1 MYNKSLGYNVGE
13 CTNFVYPSISNKIL
27 KEVDNLSYKNIQ
39 YGRTRIRRNYARVQT
54 NVELPNL
61 IAVQTESFKWLL
73 TEGLSEV
80 FSEVSPIKDNGDG
93 EKFELRFGEHEFDEP
108 KYSIKEA
115 KKHSVNYSRALR
127 VKVELENKETGE
139 VIEDKVF
146 MGDFP
151 VMTPWGTFIING
163 SERVIVT
170 QIVRSAGA
178 FFSCEADKKT
188 GQKLYKGQIIPTR
201 GAWIEFEMGSK
212 DIWYGKLDKSK
223 KIPLTTL
230 IRALG
235 VASNPDICELF
246 LGPEETRPKK
256 LVNLFKNTFKKDEC
270 FAEDDSIR
278 AVYDVLRPG
287 EKTSADTARKFIAS
301 RLFEV
306 RRYDL
311 ASVGRYKLNKK
322 LDVVARA
329 IGHTLAED
337 IVNPETGEVILK
349 EGTEISY
356 RKNIQLNGEMVST
369 YDILDRNREIFRRT
383 YEYDIMLEGNSV
395 VLETLNVNVRTS
407 EGTIYVRL
415 LGNDQRENRNHVV
428 LSDIFAA
435 LSYYINLHVGVGKTD
450 DIDHLGNRRLNL
462 IGELLQNQFRIGLI
476 KLEKNVRDRM
486 STSTESKTVNPQN
499 LINIRP
505 LTSTIREFFG
515 SSQLS
520 QFMDQINPLSELT
533 HKRRLSALGKGGL
546 SRERAGFEVRDVH
559 PSHYGRICPVETPEG
574 QNIGLIN
581 SLASYAKVNRFGFI
595 ETPYLE
601 VVKRTVKR
609 PDGTE
614 EIRAVITDNMIYLT
628 ADKEEK
634 YVIAQANVNMATD
647 PETGEVYI
655 DPERKVVDGKPF
667 VNDIVICRKN
677 GEFVEKHIYEVDLID
692 VSPKQVVAISTAC
705 IPFLEHDDTTRALMG
720 ANMQRQAIP
729 LLKPEAPFVG
739 TGIEYKAAH
748 DSGVAICSDVEGVVT
763 YVDGLR
769 VEVRDTNGEIHNYEL
784 TKYVRSNNSTCVNQ
798 RPIVV
803 VGEHVKVGD
812 VLADGPSMDQGELA
826 LGRNVVIAFMTWN
839 GYNFEDAVIMSE
851 RLVQDDV
858 YTSIHIEE
866 YHVEVRDTKLGK
878 EEITRD
884 LDGES
889 KDSIANLDE
898 EGIVIIGSEVKEGDT
913 LVGKVTPKGQTEPT
927 PEERLSQALFSD
939 NSKEVRVTSLKVP
952 HGGGGIVNKIERFTR
967 KGGAELPPEVNE
979 VVRVYIVQKRKI
991 SEGDKMSGRH
1001 GNKGVISKI
1010 LPIEDMPFMSDGTPI
1025 DIMLNPQG
1033 VPSRM
1038 NIGQVLEIHL
1048 GMAAKKLG
1056 VHVATPV
1063 FDGVR
1068 HEDLVA
1074 IMNEARE
1081 KDLNDAKE
1089 DPRNARAIIDENGK
1103 TYLYDGRTGRQFD
1116 NKISVGVMYMIKLA
1130 HMVDDKLHAR
1140 SEGHYTLVTQQPMGG
1155 KAQNGGQR
1163 FGEMEVWALEAYG
1176 AAHTLQEMMTI
1187 KSDDIIGRNKVYKA
1201 IIDGAPIPTPGVPEA
1216 FRTLVKELQGL
1227 GLRVRLIDEN
1237 GRDVANESLVDQ
1249 IAEVQASKRNL

>member
-1 MYNKSLGYNVGE
+1 M
-13 CTNFVYPSISNKIL
+13 
-27 KEVDNLSYKNIQ
+27 SYKNVQ
-39 YGRTRIRRNYARVQT
+39 YGRSRVRRNYARVQT
-54 NVELPNL
+54 NVDLPNL
-61 IAVQTESFKWLL
+61 IEVQTESFKWLL
-73 TEGLSEV
+73 GEGIAELFREL
-80 FSEVSPIKDNGDG
+80 SPIKDHGDG
-93 EKFELRFGEHEFDEP
+93 EKFELHFGEHEFDEP
-108 KYSIKEA
+108 KYTIKEA
-115 KKHSVNYSRALR
+115 KMHSVNYSRALR
-127 VKVELENKETGE
+127 VNVELENKETGE
-139 VIEDKVF
+139 VKEDKIF
-146 MGDFP
+146 MGEFP

-178 FFSCEADKKT
+178 FFSVEVDKKS
-188 GQKLYKGQIIPTR
+188 GQRLFSGQIIPTR

-212 DIWYGKLDKSK
+212 DIWYGKLDRSK
-223 KIPLTTL
+223 KIPLTTF

-235 VASNPDICELF
+235 VKSNPEIIDLF
-246 LGPEETRPKK
+246 VGKDERRPKK
-256 LVNLFKNTFKKDEC
+256 VLQFFNNTFAKDDS
-270 FAEDDSIR
+270 FAEDDAIR
-278 AVYDVLRPG
+278 QLYDVLRPG

-311 ASVGRYKLNKK
+311 ANVGRYKINKK

-329 IGHTLAED
+329 VGHTLAED
-337 IVNPETGEVILK
+337 IINPETGEMILAA
-349 EGTEISY
+349 GTEINY
-356 RKNIQLNGEMVST
+356 KKNVLVNGEKIST
-369 YDILDRNREIFRRT
+369 YDILDRNREVFRKT
-383 YEYDIMLEGNSV
+383 YEYEIMLQGNNV
-395 VLETLNVNVRTS
+395 VLECLNVLVRTN
-407 EGTIYVRL
+407 EGNAYVRL
-415 LGNDQRENRNHVV
+415 LGNDQREDRNHVV

-435 LSYYINLHVGVGKTD
+435 ISYYINLHVGVGKTD
-450 DIDHLGNRRLNL
+450 DIDHLGNRRLRL
-462 IGELLQNQFRIGLI
+462 IGELLQNQFRIGLT
-476 KLEKNVRDRM
+476 KLEKSVRDRM
-486 STSTESKTVNPQN
+486 STSVETKSVTAQN
-499 LINIRP
+499 LVNIRP
-505 LTSTIREFFG
+505 LTATIREFFG

-533 HKRRLSALGKGGL
+533 HKRRLSALGQGGL
-546 SRERAGFEVRDVH
+546 SRDRAGFEVRDVH

-601 VVKRTVKR
+601 VDKKTIKH

-614 EIRAVITDNMIYLT
+614 EIRAVITDRKIYLT

-634 YVIAQANVNMATD
+634 YVIAQANVKMAKD
-647 PETGEVYI
+647 PENGELYI
-655 DPERKVVDGKPF
+655 DVERKMVDG
-667 VNDIVICRKN
+667 VQTINDIVIARKA
-677 GEFVEKHIYEVDLID
+677 GEFVEKHTYEVDLID
-692 VSPKQVVAISTAC
+692 VSPKQVVAVSTAC

-748 DSGVAICSDVEGVVT
+748 DSGVAICSDVDGIVS
-763 YVDGLR
+763 YVDGLKI
-769 VEVRDTNGEIHNYEL
+769 EVISDDGNKHEYEL
-784 TKYVRSNNSTCVNQ
+784 TKYVRSNHSTCVNQ

-803 VGEHVKVGD
+803 VGERVKAGD

-898 EGIVIIGSEVKEGDT
+898 YGIIRIGAEVKEGDT

-952 HGGGGIVNKIERFTR
+952 HGGGGIVNKIERFNR
-967 KGGAELPPEVNE
+967 KSGAELPPGVNE
-979 VVRVYIVQKRKI
+979 VIRVYIVQKRKI
-991 SEGDKMSGRH
+991 SEGDKMAGRH

-1010 LPIEDMPFMSDGTPI
+1010 LPIEDMPFMTDGTPI

-1068 HEDLVA
+1068 REDLVA
-1074 IMNEARE
+1074 IMDEARE
-1081 KDLNDAKE
+1081 QDIKAAE
-1089 DPRNARAIIDENGK
+1089 DNPRNTKAIIDENGK
-1103 TYLYDGRTGRQFD
+1103 AYLFDGRTGRRFD

-1140 SEGHYTLVTQQPMGG
+1140 SEGPYTLVTQQPMGG

-1201 IIDGAPIPTPGVPEA
+1201 IIDGEPIPTPGIPEA
-1216 FRTLVKELQGL
+1216 FRALIKELQGL
-1227 GLRVRLIDEN
+1227 GLRVRLIDQD
-1237 GRDVANESLVDQ
+1237 GKDVANESLVDQ
-1249 IAEVQASKRNL
+1249 LAEVQASKRGL

>member
-1 MYNKSLGYNVGE
+1 M
-13 CTNFVYPSISNKIL
+13 
-27 KEVDNLSYKNIQ
+27 SYKNVQ
-39 YGRTRIRRNYARVQT
+39 YGRTRVRRNYARVQT
-54 NVELPNL
+54 NIELPNL
-61 IAVQTESFKWLL
+61 IEVQTESFKWFLKDGIAEL
-73 TEGLSEV
+73 FKEL
-80 FSEVSPIKDNGDG
+80 SPIKDHGDG
-93 EKFELRFGEHEFDEP
+93 EKFELHFGEHEFDEP
-108 KYSIKEA
+108 KYTIKEA
-115 KKHSVNYSRALR
+115 KMHSVNYSRALR
-127 VKVELENKETGE
+127 VNVELENKETGE
-139 VIEDKVF
+139 VKEDKIF
-146 MGDFP
+146 MGEFP

-178 FFSCEADKKT
+178 FFSVEVDKKS
-188 GQKLYKGQIIPTR
+188 GQRLYSGQIIPTR
-201 GAWIEFEMGSK
+201 GEWIEFEMGSK
-212 DIWYGKLDKSK
+212 DIWYGKLARTK
-223 KIPLTTL
+223 KIPLTTF
-230 IRALG
+230 IRAFG
-235 VASNPDICELF
+235 VKSNPEIIDLF
-246 LGPEETRPKK
+246 VGQDERRPKNV
-256 LVNLFKNTFKKDEC
+256 LQYFNNTFDKDDY
-270 FAEDDSIR
+270 FGEDDSIR
-278 AVYDVLRPG
+278 ALYDVLRPG
-287 EKTSADTARKFIAS
+287 EKTSADNARKFIAS
-301 RLFEV
+301 KLFEV

-311 ASVGRYKLNKK
+311 AKVGRYKLNKK

-329 IGHTLAED
+329 VGHTLAED
-337 IVNPETGEVILK
+337 IINKQTGEVILPA
-349 EGTEISY
+349 GTEISY
-356 RKNIQLNGEMVST
+356 KKNIQMGDVKVST
-369 YDILDRNREIFRRT
+369 YDILDQNREAFRET
-383 YEYDIMLEGNSV
+383 FEYEIMLQGNSV
-395 VLETLNVNVRTS
+395 VLEKLNVLVRTN
-407 EGTIYVRL
+407 EGNVYVRL
-415 LGNDQRENRNHVV
+415 LGNDQTEDRCHVT
-428 LSDIFAA
+428 LSDIFASI
-435 LSYYINLHVGVGKTD
+435 SYYINLHVGVGRTD
-450 DIDHLGNRRLNL
+450 DIDHLGNRRLRL
-462 IGELLQNQFRIGLI
+462 IGELLQNQFRVGLM
-476 KLEKNVRDRM
+476 KVEKNVRDKM
-486 STSTESKTVNPQN
+486 STSVETKSVTAQN
-499 LINIRP
+499 LVNIRP

-533 HKRRLSALGKGGL
+533 HKRRLSALGQGGL
-546 SRERAGFEVRDVH
+546 SRDRAGFEVRDVH

-581 SLASYAKVNRFGFI
+581 SLASYAKVNNFGFI
-595 ETPYLE
+595 ETPYFE
-601 VVKRTVKR
+601 VDKKTVKR

-614 EIRAVITDNMIYLT
+614 EIRAVITDRIVYLT

-634 YVIAQANVNMATD
+634 YVIAQANVKMEKD
-647 PETGEVYI
+647 PVTGELYI
-655 DPERKVVDGKPF
+655 ADEVKVVDG
-667 VNDIVICRKN
+667 VEVRNDVVIARKA
-677 GEFVEKHIYEVDLID
+677 GEFIEKHKHEVDLID
-692 VSPKQVVAISTAC
+692 VSPKQVVAVSTAC

-748 DSGVAICSDVEGVVT
+748 DSGVAICSDVDGIVS

-769 VEVRDTNGEIHNYEL
+769 VEVIDNDGLKHNYEL
-784 TKYVRSNNSTCVNQ
+784 TKYVRSNHSTCVNQ

-803 VGEHVKVGD
+803 VGEKVKVGD

-889 KDSIANLDE
+889 KESIANLDE
-898 EGIVIIGSEVKEGDT
+898 NGIVIIGSEVKEDDT
-913 LVGKVTPKGQTEPT
+913 LVGKVTPKGQSEPT
-927 PEERLSQALFSD
+927 PEERLGLALFSD

-952 HGGGGIVNKIERFTR
+952 HGGGGIVNKIERFNR
-967 KGGAELPPEVNE
+967 KSGAELPPGVNE

-991 SEGDKMSGRH
+991 SEGDKMAGRH

-1010 LPIEDMPFMSDGTPI
+1010 LPMEDMPFMSDGTPI

-1074 IMNEARE
+1074 IMDEARE
-1081 KDLNDAKE
+1081 QDINATKQNPY
-1089 DPRNARAIIDENGK
+1089 DPRAIIDENGK
-1103 TYLYDGRTGRQFD
+1103 TYLYDGRTGRRFD

-1140 SEGHYTLVTQQPMGG
+1140 SEGPYTLVTQQPMGG

-1201 IIDGAPIPTPGVPEA
+1201 IIDGEPIPTPGIPEA
-1216 FRTLVKELQGL
+1216 FRALIKELQGL
-1227 GLRVRLIDEN
+1227 GLRVRLIDQN
-1237 GRDVANESLVDQ
+1237 GKDVANESLVEQ
-1249 IAEVQASKRNL
+1249 FAEVQANKRGL

>member
-1 MYNKSLGYNVGE
+1 M
-13 CTNFVYPSISNKIL
+13 
-27 KEVDNLSYKNIQ
+27 SYKNVQ
-39 YGRTRIRRNYARVQT
+39 YGRSRVRRNYARVQT
-54 NVELPNL
+54 NIELPNL
-61 IAVQTESFKWLL
+61 IEVQTESFKWLL
-73 TEGLSEV
+73 GEGIGELFKEL
-80 FSEVSPIKDNGDG
+80 SPIKDHGDG
-93 EKFELRFGEHEFDEP
+93 EKFELHFGEHEFDEP
-108 KYSIKEA
+108 KYTIKEA
-115 KKHSVNYSRALR
+115 KMHSVNYSRALR
-127 VKVELENKETGE
+127 VNVELENKETGE
-139 VIEDKVF
+139 IKEDKIF
-146 MGDFP
+146 MGEFP

-178 FFSCEADKKT
+178 FFSVEVDKKS
-188 GQKLYKGQIIPTR
+188 GQKLFSGQIIPTR
-201 GAWIEFEMGSK
+201 GEWIEFEMGSK
-212 DIWYGKLDKSK
+212 DIWYGKLARTK
-223 KIPLTTL
+223 KIPLTTFL
-230 IRALG
+230 RAFG
-235 VASNPDICELF
+235 VKSETEIIDLF
-246 LGPEETRPKK
+246 VGRDERRPKNI
-256 LVNLFKNTFKKDEC
+256 LTYFANTFDKDEC
-270 FAEDDSIR
+270 FAEDDAIR
-278 AVYDVLRPG
+278 QLYDVLRPG
-287 EKTSADTARKFIAS
+287 EKTSPETARKFIAS
-301 RLFEV
+301 KLFEV

-311 ASVGRYKLNKK
+311 AKVGRYKLNKK

-337 IVNPETGEVILK
+337 VINKETGEVILPA
-349 EGTEISY
+349 GTEINY
-356 RKNIQLNGEMVST
+356 KKNIQLGDEKVST
-369 YDILDRNREIFRRT
+369 YDILDRNRESFRET
-383 YEYDIMLEGNSV
+383 FEYEIMLQGNSV
-395 VLETLNVNVRTS
+395 VLEKLNVLVRTN
-407 EGTIYVRL
+407 EGNVYVRL
-415 LGNDQRENRNHVV
+415 LGNDQREDRCHVT
-428 LSDIFAA
+428 LSDIFASI
-435 LSYYINLHVGVGKTD
+435 SYYINLHVGVGKTD
-450 DIDHLGNRRLNL
+450 DIDHLGNRRLRL
-462 IGELLQNQFRIGLI
+462 IGELLQNQFRVGLM
-476 KLEKNVRDRM
+476 KVEKNVRDKM
-486 STSTESKTVNPQN
+486 STSVETKSVTAQN
-499 LINIRP
+499 LVNIRP

-533 HKRRLSALGKGGL
+533 HKRRLSALGQGGL
-546 SRERAGFEVRDVH
+546 SRDRAGFEVRDVH

-581 SLASYAKVNRFGFI
+581 SLASYAKVNHFGFI
-595 ETPYLE
+595 ETPYFE
-601 VVKRTVKR
+601 VEKKTIKR

-614 EIRAVITDNMIYLT
+614 EIRAVITDKVVYLT

-634 YVIAQANVNMATD
+634 YVIAQANVNMDKD
-647 PETGEVYI
+647 PVTGELYI
-655 DPERKVVDGKPF
+655 ADEVKVVDG
-667 VNDIVICRKN
+667 VEVRNDIVIARKA
-677 GEFVEKHIYEVDLID
+677 GEFVEKHKHEVDLID
-692 VSPKQVVAISTAC
+692 VSPKQVVAVSTAC

-748 DSGVAICSDVEGVVT
+748 DSGVAICSDVDGIVS

-769 VEVRDTNGEIHNYEL
+769 VEVIDNEGIKHNYDL
-784 TKYVRSNNSTCVNQ
+784 TKYVRSNHSTCVNK

-803 VGEHVKVGD
+803 VGEKVKVGD
-812 VLADGPSMDQGELA
+812 ILADGPSMDQGELA

-889 KDSIANLDE
+889 KESIANLDE
-898 EGIVIIGSEVKEGDT
+898 FGIVRVGAEVKEDDT

-939 NSKEVRVTSLKVP
+939 NSKDVRVTSLKVP
-952 HGGGGIVNKIERFTR
+952 HGGGGIVNKIERFNR
-967 KGGAELPPEVNE
+967 KSGAELPPGVNE

-991 SEGDKMSGRH
+991 SEGDKMAGRH

-1010 LPIEDMPFMSDGTPI
+1010 LPVEDMPFMSDGTPI

-1068 HEDLVA
+1068 REDLVA
-1074 IMNEARE
+1074 IMDEARE
-1081 KDLNDAKE
+1081 QDIKAGIEN
-1089 DPRNARAIIDENGK
+1089 PRDTRAIIDENGK
-1103 TYLYDGRTGRQFD
+1103 TYLFDGRTGRRFD

-1140 SEGHYTLVTQQPMGG
+1140 SEGPYTLVTQQPMGG

-1201 IIDGAPIPTPGVPEA
+1201 IIDGEPIPTPGIPEA
-1216 FRTLVKELQGL
+1216 FRALIKELQGL
-1227 GLRVRLIDEN
+1227 GLRVRLIDQN
-1237 GRDVANESLVDQ
+1237 GKDVANESLVEQ
-1249 IAEVQASKRNL
+1249 IAEVQASRRGQ

>member
-1 MYNKSLGYNVGE
+1 M
-13 CTNFVYPSISNKIL
+13 
-27 KEVDNLSYKNIQ
+27 SYKNVQ
-39 YGRTRIRRNYARVQT
+39 YGRSRVRRNYARVQT
-54 NVELPNL
+54 NIELPNL
-61 IAVQTESFKWLL
+61 IEVQTESFKWLL
-73 TEGLSEV
+73 GEGIGELFKEL
-80 FSEVSPIKDNGDG
+80 SPIKDHGDG
-93 EKFELRFGEHEFDEP
+93 EKFELHFGEHEFDEP
-108 KYSIKEA
+108 KYTIKEA
-115 KKHSVNYSRALR
+115 KMHSVNYSRALR
-127 VKVELENKETGE
+127 VNVELENKETGE
-139 VIEDKVF
+139 IKEDKIF
-146 MGDFP
+146 MGEFP

-178 FFSCEADKKT
+178 FFSVEVDKKS
-188 GQKLYKGQIIPTR
+188 GQKLFSGQIIPTR
-201 GAWIEFEMGSK
+201 GEWIEFEMGSK
-212 DIWYGKLDKSK
+212 DIWYGKLARTK
-223 KIPLTTL
+223 KIPLTTFL
-230 IRALG
+230 RAFG
-235 VASNPDICELF
+235 VKSETEIIDLF
-246 LGPEETRPKK
+246 VGRDERRPKNI
-256 LVNLFKNTFKKDEC
+256 LTYFANTFDKDEC
-270 FAEDDSIR
+270 FAEDDAIR
-278 AVYDVLRPG
+278 QLYDVLRPG
-287 EKTSADTARKFIAS
+287 EKTSPETARKFIAS
-301 RLFEV
+301 KLFEV

-311 ASVGRYKLNKK
+311 AKVGRYKLNKK

-337 IVNPETGEVILK
+337 VINKETGEVILPA
-349 EGTEISY
+349 GTEINY
-356 RKNIQLNGEMVST
+356 KKNIQLGDEKVST
-369 YDILDRNREIFRRT
+369 YDILDRNRESFRET
-383 YEYDIMLEGNSV
+383 FEYEIMLQGNSV
-395 VLETLNVNVRTS
+395 VLEKLNVLVRTN
-407 EGTIYVRL
+407 EGNVYVRL
-415 LGNDQRENRNHVV
+415 LGNDQREDRCHVT
-428 LSDIFAA
+428 LSDIFASI
-435 LSYYINLHVGVGKTD
+435 SYYINLHVGVGKTD
-450 DIDHLGNRRLNL
+450 DIDHLGNRRLRL
-462 IGELLQNQFRIGLI
+462 IGELLQNQFRVGLM
-476 KLEKNVRDRM
+476 KVEKNVRDKM
-486 STSTESKTVNPQN
+486 STSVETKSVTAQN
-499 LINIRP
+499 LVNIRP

-533 HKRRLSALGKGGL
+533 HKRRLSALGQGGL
-546 SRERAGFEVRDVH
+546 SRDRAGFEVRDVH

-581 SLASYAKVNRFGFI
+581 SLASYAKVNHFGFI
-595 ETPYLE
+595 ETPYFE
-601 VVKRTVKR
+601 VEKKTITR

-614 EIRAVITDNMIYLT
+614 EIRAVITDKVVYLT

-634 YVIAQANVNMATD
+634 YVIAQANVNMDKD
-647 PETGEVYI
+647 PVTGELYI
-655 DPERKVVDGKPF
+655 ADEVKVVDG
-667 VNDIVICRKN
+667 VEVRNDIVIARKA
-677 GEFVEKHIYEVDLID
+677 GEFVEKHKHEVDLID
-692 VSPKQVVAISTAC
+692 VSPKQVVAVSTAC

-748 DSGVAICSDVEGVVT
+748 DSGVAICSDVDGIVS

-769 VEVRDTNGEIHNYEL
+769 VEVIDNEGIKHNYDL
-784 TKYVRSNNSTCVNQ
+784 TKYVRSNHSTCVNQ

-803 VGEHVKVGD
+803 VGEKVKVGD
-812 VLADGPSMDQGELA
+812 ILADGPSMDQGELA

-889 KDSIANLDE
+889 KESIANLDE
-898 EGIVIIGSEVKEGDT
+898 FGIVRVGAEVKEDDT

-939 NSKEVRVTSLKVP
+939 NSKDVRVTSLKVP
-952 HGGGGIVNKIERFTR
+952 HGGGGIVNKIERFNR
-967 KGGAELPPEVNE
+967 KSGAELPPGVNE

-991 SEGDKMSGRH
+991 SEGDKMAGRH

-1010 LPIEDMPFMSDGTPI
+1010 LPVEDMPFMSDGTPI

-1068 HEDLVA
+1068 REDLVA
-1074 IMNEARE
+1074 IMDEARE
-1081 KDLNDAKE
+1081 QDIKAGIEN
-1089 DPRNARAIIDENGK
+1089 PRDTRAIIDENGK
-1103 TYLYDGRTGRQFD
+1103 TYLFDGRTGRRFD

-1140 SEGHYTLVTQQPMGG
+1140 SEGPYTLVTQQPMGG

-1201 IIDGAPIPTPGVPEA
+1201 IIDGEPIPTPGIPEA
-1216 FRTLVKELQGL
+1216 FRALIKELQGL
-1227 GLRVRLIDEN
+1227 GLRVRLIDQN
-1237 GRDVANESLVDQ
+1237 GKDVANESLVEQ
-1249 IAEVQASKRNL
+1249 IAEVQASRRGQ

>member
-1 MYNKSLGYNVGE
+1 M
-13 CTNFVYPSISNKIL
+13 
-27 KEVDNLSYKNIQ
+27 SYKNVQ
-39 YGRTRIRRNYARVQT
+39 YGRTRVRRNYARVQT
-54 NVELPNL
+54 NIELPNL
-61 IAVQTESFKWLL
+61 IEVQTESFKWLL
-73 TEGLSEV
+73 GEGIAELFKEL
-80 FSEVSPIKDNGDG
+80 SPIKDHGDG
-93 EKFELRFGEHEFDEP
+93 EKFELHFGEHEFDEP
-108 KYSIKEA
+108 KYTIKEA
-115 KKHSVNYSRALR
+115 KMHSVNYSRALR
-127 VKVELENKETGE
+127 VNVELENKETGE
-139 VIEDKVF
+139 IKEDKIF
-146 MGDFP
+146 MGEFP

-170 QIVRSAGA
+170 QIVRSAGT
-178 FFSCEADKKT
+178 FFSVEVDKKS
-188 GQKLYKGQIIPTR
+188 GQKLFSGQIIPTR
-201 GAWIEFEMGSK
+201 GEWIEFEMGSK
-212 DIWYGKLDKSK
+212 DIWYGKLARTK
-223 KIPLTTL
+223 KIPLTTFL
-230 IRALG
+230 RAFG
-235 VASNPDICELF
+235 VKSETEIIDLF
-246 LGPEETRPKK
+246 VGRDERRPKN
-256 LVNLFKNTFKKDEC
+256 VVQYFANTFEKDEC
-270 FAEDDSIR
+270 FAEDDAIR
-278 AVYDVLRPG
+278 QLYDVLRPG
-287 EKTSADTARKFIAS
+287 EKTSPETARKFIAS
-301 RLFEV
+301 KLFEV

-311 ASVGRYKLNKK
+311 AKVGRYKINKK

-329 IGHTLAED
+329 VGHTLAED
-337 IVNPETGEVILK
+337 IINKETGEVILSA
-349 EGTEISY
+349 GTEINY
-356 RKNIQLNGEMVST
+356 KKNIQLGDEKVST
-369 YDILDRNREIFRRT
+369 YDILDRNREAFRET
-383 YEYDIMLEGNSV
+383 FEYEIMLQGNSV
-395 VLETLNVNVRTS
+395 VLEKLNVLVRTN
-407 EGTIYVRL
+407 EGNVYVRL
-415 LGNDQRENRNHVV
+415 LGNDQREDRCHVT

-435 LSYYINLHVGVGKTD
+435 ISYYINLHVGVGRTD
-450 DIDHLGNRRLNL
+450 DIDHLGNRRLRL
-462 IGELLQNQFRIGLI
+462 IGELLQNQFRVGLM
-476 KLEKNVRDRM
+476 KVEKNVRDKM
-486 STSTESKTVNPQN
+486 STSVETKSVTAQN
-499 LINIRP
+499 LVNIRP

-533 HKRRLSALGKGGL
+533 HKRRLSALGQGGL
-546 SRERAGFEVRDVH
+546 SRDRAGFEVRDVH

-581 SLASYAKVNRFGFI
+581 SLASYAKVNHFGFI
-595 ETPYLE
+595 ETPYFE
-601 VVKRTVKR
+601 VDKKVVKRA
-609 PDGTE
+609 DGTE
-614 EIRAVITDNMIYLT
+614 EIRAVITDRIVYLT

-634 YVIAQANVNMATD
+634 YVIAQANVNMDKD
-647 PETGEVYI
+647 PVTGELFIADEVKVI
-655 DPERKVVDGKPF
+655 DGVEVR
-667 VNDIVICRKN
+667 NDIVIARKA
-677 GEFVEKHIYEVDLID
+677 GEFVEKHKHEVDLID
-692 VSPKQVVAISTAC
+692 VSPKQVVAVSTAC

-748 DSGVAICSDVEGVVT
+748 DSGVAICSDVDGVVS

-769 VEVRDTNGEIHNYEL
+769 IEVIDTEGIKHNYEL
-784 TKYVRSNNSTCVNQ
+784 TKYVRSNHSTCVNQ

-803 VGEHVKVGD
+803 VGEKVKVGD

-898 EGIVIIGSEVKEGDT
+898 FGIVRIGAEVKEDDT

-939 NSKEVRVTSLKVP
+939 NSKDVRVTSLKVP
-952 HGGGGIVNKIERFTR
+952 HGGGGIVNKIERFNR
-967 KGGAELPPEVNE
+967 KSGAELPPGVNE

-991 SEGDKMSGRH
+991 SEGDKMAGRH

-1010 LPIEDMPFMSDGTPI
+1010 LPMEDMPFMSDGTPI

-1068 HEDLVA
+1068 REDLVA
-1074 IMNEARE
+1074 IMDEARE
-1081 KDLNDAKE
+1081 QDIRAGQIN
-1089 DPRNARAIIDENGK
+1089 PRDTRAIIDENGK
-1103 TYLYDGRTGRQFD
+1103 TYLFDGRTGRRFD

-1140 SEGHYTLVTQQPMGG
+1140 SEGPYTLVTQQPMGG

-1201 IIDGAPIPTPGVPEA
+1201 IIDGEPIPTPGIPEA
-1216 FRTLVKELQGL
+1216 FRALIKELQGL
-1227 GLRVRLIDEN
+1227 GLRVRLIDQN
-1237 GRDVANESLVDQ
+1237 GKDVANESLVDQ
-1249 IAEVQASKRNL
+1249 IAEVQASRRGQ